1 MKIFKTDAELIKYL
15 RSQGDESYNDAS
27 DDFIFQEAFEQGW
40 VEMFEGN
47 YKIKES

>member
-27 DDFIFQEAFEQGW
+27 DDFIFQEAFEHGW